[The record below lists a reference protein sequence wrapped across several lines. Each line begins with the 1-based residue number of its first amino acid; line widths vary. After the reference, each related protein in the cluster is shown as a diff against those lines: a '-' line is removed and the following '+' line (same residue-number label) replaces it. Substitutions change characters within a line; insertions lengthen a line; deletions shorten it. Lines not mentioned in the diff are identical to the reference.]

1 MTNGKG
7 GLLTLVI
14 AAPLLALF
22 VGVGIFAVYVGE
34 GWTNANTQATI
45 TGLSAVCGTG
55 IVVLGLIVGL
65 IVGVP
70 LAIRAYGESGRAN
83 RDWGP
88 PPVDAPYRTL
98 PPAQEYPALPG
109 QSNPWTVTG
118 GGAFDDMPAPV
129 QDGRFRLTGGG

>member
-14 AAPLLALF
+14 AAPILALF
-22 VGVGIFAVYVGE
+22 VGVGVFAF
-34 GWTNANTQATI
+34 NAADTWTQANNQAVI
-45 TGLSAVCGTG
+45 TGLSAVCGAG
-55 IVVLGLIVGL
+55 VVVIGLIVA
-65 IVGVP
+65 IVVGIP
-70 LAIRAYGESGRAN
+70 FAIRAYGESGRAH

-88 PPVDAPYRTL
+88 PPVDAPYRSL
-98 PPAQEYPALPG
+98 PPAQEYPALPA